1 MIKDEHTGKMVKK
14 NWLDEVYKEI
24 QIMEKLENECLVRL
38 HEVIDEEGNDK
49 LIMALD
55 YCQKGE
61 IMSWNEELR

>member
-1 MIKDEHTGKMVKK
+1 MYKDEHTGKMVKK

-24 QIMEKLENECLVRL
+24 EIMEKLENECLVRL

-55 YCQKGE
+55 YC
-61 IMSWNEELR
+61 